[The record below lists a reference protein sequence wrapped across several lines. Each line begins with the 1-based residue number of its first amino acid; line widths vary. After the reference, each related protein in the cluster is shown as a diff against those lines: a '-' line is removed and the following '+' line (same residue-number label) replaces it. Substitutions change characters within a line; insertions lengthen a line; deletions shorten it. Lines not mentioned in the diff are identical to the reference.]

1 MSHEKCHCSQT
12 RMVVLVVRMPTN
24 TMTGTWRDLPYPKNS
39 PSGPPL
45 SLGTKQTLEGV
56 HVHGDI
62 G

>member
-1 MSHEKCHCSQT
+1 MSLFSNSNG
-12 RMVVLVVRMPTN
+12 RIGRTN
-24 TMTGTWRDLPYPKNS
+24 ADQYNDRNLESLPYPKNS